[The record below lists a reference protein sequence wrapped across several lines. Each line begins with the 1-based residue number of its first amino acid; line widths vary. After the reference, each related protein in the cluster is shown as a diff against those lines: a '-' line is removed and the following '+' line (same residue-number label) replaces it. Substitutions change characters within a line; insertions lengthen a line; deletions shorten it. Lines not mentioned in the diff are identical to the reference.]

1 MLKSSVAL
9 SEVEPQVNAD
19 RGLCQLEQQLLL
31 LPSKV
36 SDPSGGSSSA
46 PHLQGSEGSPELLGV
61 QFQNSADSQ
70 KLSTPFCPAGL
81 TCTWNFC
88 TQKGF
93 GFPLALLQEGCGQVF
108 PQIFCAEP
116 NQCLGL
122 GRAAPGPP
130 VLGQAQPLC
139 WESQTSPQSLSQPR
153 GMSRAPG

>member
-1 MLKSSVAL
+1 MLTSSVAL

-19 RGLCQLEQQLLL
+19 RGLCQLEQQLLP
-31 LPSKV
+31 LPSEV

-81 TCTWNFC
+81 TCTWNFF

-93 GFPLALLQEGCGQVF
+93 GFPLALLQEGSGQFF
-108 PQIFCAEP
+108 PRFSVQSPPVPGAGQGSPWGPRAGPGSAPVLGEP
-116 NQCLGL
+116 NQTPEPFP
-122 GRAAPGPP
+122 APG
-130 VLGQAQPLC
+130 
-139 WESQTSPQSLSQPR
+139 
-153 GMSRAPG
+153 